1 MKASTKNRLEGT
13 YHEMK
18 GAVKEAVGKTVNSPR
33 VAIAGHVEKTAG
45 KAQAKVGKAEKIIG
59 R

>member
-13 YHEMK
+13 YHEIK
-18 GAVKEAVGKTVNSPR
+18 GTVKEAVGKTVNSPR
-33 VAIAGHVEKTAG
+33 VAIAGHVEKAAG
-45 KAQAKVGKAEKIIG
+45 IVQTKVGKAEKIIG

>member
-13 YHEMK
+13 FHEMK
-18 GAVKEAVGKTVNSPR
+18 GAAKVAIGKTVNSPR
-33 VAIAGHVEKTAG
+33 VVIAGHVEKAAG
-45 KAQAKVGKAEKIIG
+45 IIQAKVGKAEKIIG